1 MAARR
6 SRFFPLALLLAALA
20 LFATACGDDE
30 SSDKGD
36 GGTEAAAEST
46 PTPAGE
52 LGPAEDTE
60 ITVAIPFPD
69 VTMYSMYIVGTDLGY
84 YEEEGLKVKIITADD
99 VNAAVAS
106 GSADIG
112 VNSAGSAIEAI
123 RNDIGVTILGGH
135 YCRQNFDFAVQPDV
149 NSVEDLDGT
158 DIVLAGTPG
167 DPAEFQRARVLKE
180 EGWDTESVDTKV
192 VYPGPDSATWRE
204 FFVADKVSLIPFYGD
219 DRPALEEYG
228 AKIIIESIRNWA
240 NDVHIIGK
248 DYLEENPNTAVRFL
262 RATIKSVD
270 FIAAPGIGEVP
281 ENKDKVLDIYEAN
294 DNDVADL
301 RKQDSPWVLDGH
313 LICENL
319 TYDKSAWDTTIET
332 EQLEPLDFDV
342 DLSYLEKA
350 QELTDRD
357 NAPATEVSYP

>member
-1 MAARR
+1 
-6 SRFFPLALLLAALA
+6 
-20 LFATACGDDE
+20 
-30 SSDKGD
+30 
-36 GGTEAAAEST
+36 
-46 PTPAGE
+46 
-52 LGPAEDTE
+52 
-60 ITVAIPFPD
+60 
-69 VTMYSMYIVGTDLGY
+69 MYSMYIVGTDLGY
-84 YEEEGLKVKIITADD
+84 YEEEGLTVKVITADD

-149 NSVEDLDGT
+149 NTVEDLDGT

-167 DPAEFQRARVLKE
+167 DPAEFQRSRVLKE
-180 EGWDTESVDTKV
+180 EGWDVDSVDTKV

-204 FFVADKVSLIPFYGD
+204 FFVADKVSLVPFYGD

-240 NDVHIIGK
+240 NDVHIVGN

-270 FIAAPGIGEVP
+270 FMAAPGIGEVP

-294 DNDVADL
+294 DHDVEDL
-301 RKQDSPWVLDGH
+301 RSQDSPWVLDGH
-313 LICENL
+313 LMCENL
-319 TYDKSAWDTTIET
+319 YYDKAAWDTTIET
-332 EQLEPLDFDV
+332 EQLDPLDFNV

-357 NAPATEVSYP
+357 NAPASEVSYP

>member
-1 MAARR
+1 METRR
-6 SRFFPLALLLAALA
+6 SRVVPLALLLAALMMMFVA
-20 LFATACGDDE
+20 ACGDDE
-30 SSDKGD
+30 EPSGGD
-36 GGTEAAAEST
+36 GGGESAATADLS
-46 PTPAGE
+46 GE
-52 LGPAEDTE
+52 LGPAEDKE

-84 YEEEGLKVKIITADD
+84 YEEEGLKVKVITADD

-112 VNSAGSAIEAI
+112 VNSAGAAIEAI

-167 DPAEFQRARVLKE
+167 DPAEFQRSRVLKE
-180 EGWDTESVDTKV
+180 EGWDVDSVDAKV

-204 FFVADKVSLIPFYGD
+204 FFVADKVSLVPFYGD
-219 DRPALEEYG
+219 DRPALEKYG

-240 NDVHIIGK
+240 NDVHIVGE
-248 DYLEENPNTAVRFL
+248 DYLKENPNTAVRFL

-270 FIAAPGIGEVP
+270 FMIAPGVGELP

-294 DNDVADL
+294 DHDVADL
-301 RKQDSPWVLDGH
+301 RSQESPWVLDGH
-313 LICENL
+313 LMCENL
-319 TYDKSAWDTTIET
+319 YYDKAAWDTTIET
-332 EQLEPLDFDV
+332 EQLDPLDFSV

-357 NAPATEVSYP
+357 NAPASEISYP

>member
-6 SRFFPLALLLAALA
+6 SRFVPLALLLAALT
-20 LFATACGDDE
+20 LFVAACGGDDE
-30 SSDKGD
+30 SSSGGGD
-36 GGTEAAAEST
+36 GEAAATADLS
-46 PTPAGE
+46 GE
-52 LGPAEDTE
+52 LGPAEDKE

-69 VTMYSMYIVGTDLGY
+69 ITMYSMYIVGTDLGY

-158 DIVLAGTPG
+158 DVVLAGTPG

-180 EGWDTESVDTKV
+180 EGWDLDSIDKKI

-204 FFVADKVSLIPFYGD
+204 FFIAGKVSLVPFYGD
-219 DRPALEEYG
+219 DRPALEKYG

-240 NDVHIIGK
+240 NDVHIVGK
-248 DYLEENPNTAVRFL
+248 DYLKENPNTAVRFL
-262 RATIKSVD
+262 RATMKSVD
-270 FIAAPGIGEVP
+270 FIAAPGVGELP

-301 RKQDSPWVLDGH
+301 RSQDSPWVLDGH
-313 LICENL
+313 LMCENL
-319 TYDKSAWDTTIET
+319 YYDKAAWDTTIET
-332 EQLEPLDFDV
+332 EQLDPLDFDV

-350 QELTDRD
+350 QELNDRD
-357 NAPATEVSYP
+357 NTPVTEISYP

>member
-30 SSDKGD
+30 SDGGGGD
-36 GGTEAAAEST
+36 GEAAAQSA
-46 PTPAGE
+46 PTGE

-69 VTMYSMYIVGTDLGY
+69 VTMYSMYVVGTDMGY
-84 YEEEGLKVKIITADD
+84 FEEEGLKVKVITADD

-149 NSVEDLDGT
+149 NTVEDLDGT
-158 DIVLAGTPG
+158 DVVLAGTPG

-180 EGWDTESVDTKV
+180 EGWDLDSIDKKI

-219 DRPALEEYG
+219 DRPALEDYG

-240 NDVHIIGK
+240 NDVHIVSDDWLK
-248 DYLEENPNTAVRFL
+248 DNPNAAVRFL
-262 RATIKSVD
+262 RASLKSVD
-270 FIAAPGIGEVP
+270 FITAPGVGEP
-281 ENKDKVLDIYEAN
+281 PANKDKVLDIYEAN
-294 DNDVADL
+294 DFDVEDL

-319 TYDKSAWDTTIET
+319 TYDKAAWDTTIET
-332 EQLEPLDFDV
+332 EQLDPLDFNV
-342 DLSYLEKA
+342 DLSYLERA

-357 NAPATEVSYP
+357 NAPASEVSYP